1 MYYAFSYYC
10 VLYCRINT
18 YQVSL
23 KGLQFLKTLP
33 NNLFEEVNVFIYA
46 PNAPHYDTELLEVGI
61 LCIYTHIHT
70 QRPTDRQTDTFTH
83 THSLSLSYI
92 RLYIYMYVCTHTHT
106 THTHTHTHTD
116 LKGSQGC
123 YSGAFDTC
131 ILLLHYKQMGRAS
144 GAFDTCILLLHYKQ
158 MGRTSGAFDTCIL
171 LLHKY
176 I

>member
-70 QRPTDRQTDTFTH
+70 QRPTDRQTDTYTHTLSLSLIYTSIHIYVCMYTH
-83 THSLSLSYI
+83 THI
-92 RLYIYMYVCTHTHT
+92 
-106 THTHTHTHTD
+106 THTHTHTHGFERESRV
-116 LKGSQGC
+116 L
-123 YSGAFDTC
+123 
-131 ILLLHYKQMGRAS
+131 
-144 GAFDTCILLLHYKQ
+144 
-158 MGRTSGAFDTCIL
+158 
-171 LLHKY
+171 
-176 I
+176 